1 MGKFE
6 EEVTLL
12 KGELAGKDEAV
23 EASKQ
28 VFAEQLLGDLGKSI
42 DREMSPTF
50 WYKVKRFF
58 RTIRD
63 NFNRINTN

>member
-12 KGELAGKDEAV
+12 KGEMAGKDEAV

-28 VFAEQLLGDLGKSI
+28 AFAVQLMGGLGKSI
-42 DREMSPTF
+42 DKEMNPTF
-50 WYKVKRFF
+50 WYKVKRFLK
-58 RTIRD
+58 TISA